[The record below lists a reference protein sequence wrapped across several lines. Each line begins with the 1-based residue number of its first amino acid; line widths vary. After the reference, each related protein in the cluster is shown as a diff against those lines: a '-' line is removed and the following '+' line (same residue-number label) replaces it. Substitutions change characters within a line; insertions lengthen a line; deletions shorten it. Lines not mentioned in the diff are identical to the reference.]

1 MYLRAGKVLLSVCV
15 LLFVTAAFHVASVQ
29 AVRSFTNEDL
39 EKYGGRSSS
48 SGPSDTETPQAE
60 EERPIVPERPL
71 RRYSISYGGG
81 ARRIIVPVTFNNRV
95 TANMLLDT
103 GAPGMHI
110 SYELAGKLG
119 LLDDQ
124 ESSLLVMIG
133 GIGGSVPAVLTIM
146 DSISVGEAE
155 DHFIPTFISSRISDE
170 FEGLI
175 GMDFMAN
182 YEVRIDTKKL
192 VVIFEELAQS
202 SDLPA
207 GHDERWWRSTFR
219 QFKSLRQMW
228 EEYRKKTFEQ
238 ANYSDRE
245 KKLRAFVDRQ
255 YQKADELCDRLS
267 VYASEHSVPLEWR

>member
-1 MYLRAGKVLLSVCV
+1 MYLRILLSACII
-15 LLFVTAAFHVASVQ
+15 LSVTAGGHVTPVHA
-29 AVRSFTNEDL
+29 ARSFTNEDL
-39 EKYGGRSSS
+39 EKYGGGSSS
-48 SGPSDTETPQAE
+48 SGPSETETPQTE
-60 EERPIVPERPL
+60 EEESITPERPL
-71 RRYSISYGGG
+71 KRYSISYDGG

-110 SYELAGKLG
+110 SYELAQKLG

-182 YEVRIDTKKL
+182 YEVRIDTKKRI
-192 VVIFEELAQS
+192 VIFEELAQS

-207 GHDERWWRSTFR
+207 GHDERWWRSTFQ
-219 QFKSLRQMW
+219 QFKSLRLMW
-228 EEYRKKTFEQ
+228 EEYRKETFEQ
-238 ANYSDRE
+238 ASYSDRE
-245 KKLRAFVDRQ
+245 KKIRAFVDMQ
-255 YQKADELCDRLS
+255 YKKASELCDRLS